1 MLLIPSK
8 DYAFESYRFLSAG
21 GLCVPDKRSAERGRD
36 QRDKEN
42 SRFNSRHTFVS
53 CLFERTLLALAAPV
67 KTISVCRTVLEM
79 ATIFLTVPLRTSK
92 LTDMVVR
99 LKPETESRL
108 QELAATTGRA
118 PDELVEEAMAGYL
131 AELAQ
136 ARKMLDGR
144 YDEITSGQ
152 VEPIEG
158 EEAFNRLRRKSK
170 DRRHP

>member
-1 MLLIPSK
+1 
-8 DYAFESYRFLSAG
+8 
-21 GLCVPDKRSAERGRD
+21 
-36 QRDKEN
+36 
-42 SRFNSRHTFVS
+42 
-53 CLFERTLLALAAPV
+53 
-67 KTISVCRTVLEM
+67 M
-79 ATIFLTVPLRTSK
+79 AIIFLTVPLRTSK

-170 DRRHP
+170 DRRHS